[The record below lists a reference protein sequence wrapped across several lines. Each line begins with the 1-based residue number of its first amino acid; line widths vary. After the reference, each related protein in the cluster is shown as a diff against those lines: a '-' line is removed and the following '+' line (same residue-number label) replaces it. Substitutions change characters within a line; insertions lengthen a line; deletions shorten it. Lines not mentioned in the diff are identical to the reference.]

1 MIIENLVIL
10 NEIPSIQLS
19 PTLMTGTSN
28 LDIAAIRAEF
38 PILEVDVRG
47 KALVYLDNAATTQK
61 PRRVIDR
68 ISQFYLEEN
77 ANSHR
82 AVHFLSERA
91 TRRFEEARV
100 KIARFINAPDSH
112 EIIFTRGTTESINLV
127 ASSWGRANL
136 NEGDEIILTAVEHHS
151 NIVPWQL
158 IAEQRGAKIKV
169 VPVFDN
175 GELDL
180 EAYENLFTERTKIVA
195 FVHLSNTLGTINP
208 AKEMIATAHRYGA
221 FALLDA
227 AQSVPHIRFDVQ
239 ELDADFIA
247 FSGHKIYG
255 PTGIGVLWAK
265 RQHLEAMPPYHGG
278 GNMISRVS
286 FEKTTW
292 NDLPYKFEAGT
303 GHMAGAIGL
312 GEAIDWLN
320 EVGLDNIAAH
330 EAELLNHVTARSH
343 EIKGLRIIGEAE
355 HKASVF
361 SFVLQGIHPNDI
373 AHIIDTRGVAIRTG
387 HHCTMP
393 LMERLGLPATC
404 RASFAVYNTIEEV
417 DAFINSLEFA
427 REMLA

>member
-1 MIIENLVIL
+1 
-10 NEIPSIQLS
+10 
-19 PTLMTGTSN
+19 MTGTSN
-28 LDIAAIRAEF
+28 LDVAAIRAEF

-91 TRRFEEARV
+91 TRAFEEARV
-100 KIARFINAPDSH
+100 KIARFINAPDTH
-112 EIIFTRGTTESINLV
+112 EVIFTRGTTESINLV

-158 IAEQRGAKIKV
+158 IAEQRGAIIKV

-180 EAYENLFTERTKIVA
+180 EAYENLFTERTKMVA
-195 FVHLSNTLGTINP
+195 VVHLSNTLGTINP
-208 AKEMIATAHRYGA
+208 VREMIVTAHNHGA
-221 FALLDA
+221 LVLLDA
-227 AQSVPHIRFDVQ
+227 AQSVPHIPIDVQ
-239 ELDADFIA
+239 ELGADFIA
-247 FSGHKIYG
+247 FSGHKIYA

-265 RQHLEAMPPYHGG
+265 REHLEAMPPYHGG

-303 GHMAGAIGL
+303 GHMAGVIGL
-312 GEAIDWLN
+312 GEATDWLN

-330 EAELLNHVTARSH
+330 EADLMQHVTTRSQ
-343 EIKGLRIIGEAE
+343 EIKGLRIIGEAKN
-355 HKASVF
+355 KASVF
-361 SFVLQGIHPNDI
+361 SFVIEGLHPNDI
-373 AHIIDTRGVAIRTG
+373 GHIVDTQGVAIRTG

-393 LMERLGLPATC
+393 LMERFGLPATC
-404 RASFAVYNTIEEV
+404 RASFAAYNTHAEV